1 MDAFDASEMQEE
13 QERLLRIAQLANS
26 CYSCGGSAAAPAP
39 ASSSASAVPRSA
51 PPRPAAG
58 EFQRALASRSSPRAA
73 TTAAVLE
80 AAREEGEERWLQLVG
95 NPFSTPLRGVTP
107 VREFPPRRG
116 KCGPGGRSPTR
127 RTRLSAASPLS

>member
-13 QERLLRIAQLANS
+13 QERLLKIAQLACS
-26 CYSCGGSAAAPAP
+26 AYGAPLCASSAAAPAP
-39 ASSSASAVPRSA
+39 ASSSAPTAPRGAASA

-80 AAREEGEERWLQLVG
+80 AAREEGEERWLELVG

-107 VREFPPRRG
+107 VREFRVPIAAPPER
-116 KCGPGGRSPTR
+116 RSPD
-127 RTRLSAASPLS
+127 LPAAAA